1 MRNFPK
7 KPAKII
13 VLQLH
18 EQLIA
23 QKNVWNS
30 LLCIFYPKIFVR
42 LLVKLTHFFAKQK
55 KAKFFKKVKFLRANE
70 LRKNAKFSQ
79 NKLLFS
85 MEIGHLAKV
94 LNCTNVKWIF
104 TQLKG

>member
-1 MRNFPK
+1 MEFSALHFLPQNFRSF
-7 KPAKII
+7 AR
-13 VLQLH
+13 
-18 EQLIA
+18 ETYA
-23 QKNVWNS
+23 
-30 LLCIFYPKIFVR
+30 F
-42 LLVKLTHFFAKQK
+42 FFAKQK